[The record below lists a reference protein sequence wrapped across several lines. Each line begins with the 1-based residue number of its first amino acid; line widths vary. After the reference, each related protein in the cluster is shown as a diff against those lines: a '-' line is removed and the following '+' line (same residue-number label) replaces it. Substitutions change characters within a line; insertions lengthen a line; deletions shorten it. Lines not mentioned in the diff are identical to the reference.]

1 MSRPAPHVVPLFATP
16 FGVVSLPE
24 AQTLNPALAALF
36 AERASAAWRDPL
48 ATQGALTF
56 RSRADLTDWPEEPV
70 RQAIRAI
77 LAGVSSVAASIND
90 LGAEQFVALRV
101 QARAWFTIVRPDGC
115 VPPASYP
122 NTSWLA
128 VYCVTAPEPSKTRFD
143 SGVLRM
149 HESRPG
155 PMFQDATH
163 SGIRVPYRPGHHT
176 WRPVP
181 GQMAVFPAAIT
192 HEIALLRAAGAL
204 VMVTVRVRFVASD
217 QAWMPPW

>member
-1 MSRPAPHVVPLFATP
+1 MSTPAPHVVPLFATP

-36 AERASAAWRDPL
+36 AERATAEWRDPL
-48 ATQGALTF
+48 ASQGTLTF
-56 RSRADLTDWPEEPV
+56 RSRTDLTDWPEEPV
-70 RQAIRAI
+70 RHAIRAI
-77 LAGVSSVAASIND
+77 LAGVASVAASIND
-90 LGAEQFVALRV
+90 LGAEQFAALRV

-115 VPPASYP
+115 VPPASYA

-128 VYCVTAPEPSKTRFD
+128 FD

-155 PMFQDATH
+155 PMFQDATQG
-163 SGIRVPYRPGHHT
+163 GIRVPYRPGHST

-192 HEIALLRAAGAL
+192 HEIALVRAAGAL
-204 VMVTVRVRFVASD
+204 VIVTARVRFVVSD